1 MEFDTY
7 IEYLLNNN
15 DVIYIDTSSVMFT
28 KEFKGFIECNRDKF
42 IKMNKRIT
50 ITREVCLE
58 IIKHYMST
66 IEEKHNKAKIVLS
79 IMKQFQEIFII
90 EGDTFNTE
98 EIQKAFADS
107 ELLARIT
114 KTKPQYRQLL
124 ITNDKNLSI
133 DVDSLNGLNSCKG
146 KKIMV
151 CYIDENGNLNR
162 GKTANKQQVKL
173 DLNSVSSSES
183 NETQLEEDK
192 VSQRKF
198 AFSKVLRIFLC
209 GTGVFSLGVIA
220 GKYVK

>member
-15 DVIYIDTSSVMFT
+15 DIIYIDTSSVMFT

-66 IEEKHNKAKIVLS
+66 IEEKHNKAKFVLS

-114 KTKPQYRQLL
+114 KNKPQYRQLL

-146 KKIMV
+146 KK
-151 CYIDENGNLNR
+151 
-162 GKTANKQQVKL
+162 
-173 DLNSVSSSES
+173 
-183 NETQLEEDK
+183 
-192 VSQRKF
+192 
-198 AFSKVLRIFLC
+198 
-209 GTGVFSLGVIA
+209 
-220 GKYVK
+220 